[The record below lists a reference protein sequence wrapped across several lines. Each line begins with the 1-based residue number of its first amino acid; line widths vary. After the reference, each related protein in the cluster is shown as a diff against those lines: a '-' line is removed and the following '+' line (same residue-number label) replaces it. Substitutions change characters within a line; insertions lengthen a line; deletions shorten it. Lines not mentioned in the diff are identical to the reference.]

1 MDSGHGNSYDTLYFD
16 NHATVTC
23 AFHLQKYPLLP
34 LKFTAGNP
42 DFGTFG
48 QVQFIRLKIKKMI
61 IVSAGYGNE
70 TLHLTVG
77 DNNLLPTAGI
87 GDILQ
92 ISDLRLDTLHI
103 GRTGMDKK
111 QIMND
116 RNQSTDLFPFFI
128 LILYCIGMKQPKF
141 SFLSRYM
148 ASGSLR

>member
-23 AFHLQKYPLLP
+23 AFHLQKYTFLP

-77 DNNLLPTAGI
+77 DNNLLSTASI

-92 ISDLRLDTLHI
+92 ISDL
-103 GRTGMDKK
+103 
-111 QIMND
+111 
-116 RNQSTDLFPFFI
+116 STPSLVYTPMKNEYFAII
-128 LILYCIGMKQPKF
+128 LL
-141 SFLSRYM
+141 
-148 ASGSLR
+148 ASSL

>member
-1 MDSGHGNSYDTLYFD
+1 
-16 NHATVTC
+16 
-23 AFHLQKYPLLP
+23 
-34 LKFTAGNP
+34 
-42 DFGTFG
+42 
-48 QVQFIRLKIKKMI
+48 MI

-77 DNNLLPTAGI
+77 DNNLLSTASI

-116 RNQSTDLFPFFI
+116 RNQNTDFFPF
-128 LILYCIGMKQPKF
+128 LYI
-141 SFLSRYM
+141 SYI
-148 ASGSLR
+148 A